1 MLTKLNDVVK
11 NDDVKKD
18 VYNANIKNNENK
30 IPDIT
35 DLATNTSLNAKV
47 NKVKNEIPSIT
58 NVATTTALTA
68 VEKKA
73 SNVSNLVKKND
84 CNTRIS
90 EIENK
95 ITTDHDRDNYITTK
109 EFNKLTSENF
119 TTKLAQ
125 ANSANKSYI
134 ANFVKNTNFQGKL
147 NNLNENITSNK
158 TKHTLVENEF
168 NELSEKS

>member
-1 MLTKLNDVVK
+1 ML
-11 NDDVKKD
+11 KKD
-18 VYNANIKNNENK
+18 VYNANIKNIENK
-30 IPDIT
+30 IPDII
-35 DLATNTSLNAKV
+35 DLATNTTLNAKV

-68 VEKKA
+68 FDKKA

-84 CNTRIS
+84 YNTRIS

-95 ITTDHDRDNYITTK
+95 ITTDHDRDNYITTE

-125 ANSANKSYI
+125 ANLANKSYI
-134 ANFVKNTNFQGKL
+134 ANFVKNTDFQGKL

-168 NELSEKS
+168 NELSEKG